1 MANYD
6 FHSYYLRIPRPLDD
20 STEDGYMPLNQWR
33 YICEGLKSWDS
44 AIQDREV
51 SVWEIFDK
59 LVKEAPS
66 KTDKFQ

>member
-6 FHSYYLRIPRPLDD
+6 YNSYYLRIDRPLDS
-20 STEDGYMPLNQWR
+20 STEDEYMPLNQWR
-33 YICEGLKSWDS
+33 YVCEQLHSWS
-44 AIQDREV
+44 GCIQDREV

-66 KTDKFQ
+66 KADKY